1 MNDITDQQ
9 RDQADMERLAA
20 GDDSA
25 LNDLMARH
33 SQKLFNYLIR
43 SLQNEED
50 AADLAQETFVRVYQN
65 RTKFNSDQKFS
76 TWIYAIATNLVKDR
90 FRYRSRHPQVSM
102 DAQNEATGS
111 ALGDMLMSESPVPG
125 ERLQIEERA
134 ETVRKAV
141 ALLPEE
147 LRTPLILYEYED
159 LAYGAIAQI
168 LRCSTKA
175 VETRIYRARQQLR
188 GSLGKLLKD

>member
-1 MNDITDQQ
+1 
-9 RDQADMERLAA
+9 MERLAA
-20 GDDSA
+20 GHERA

-65 RTKFNSDQKFS
+65 REKFNSEQKFS
-76 TWIYAIATNLVKDR
+76 TWLYTIATNLVKDR
-90 FRYRSRHPQVSM
+90 FRYRSRHPQISM
-102 DAQNEATGS
+102 DAENEATGG
-111 ALGDMLMSESPVPG
+111 ALRDSVASDSPVPG
-125 ERLQIEERA
+125 EGLQGEERA
-134 ETVRKAV
+134 EIVRKALT
-141 ALLPEE
+141 ALPED

-159 LAYGAIAQI
+159 LAYGAIAEI
-168 LRCSTKA
+168 LHCSTKA

-188 GSLGKLLKD
+188 GSLAMLLKE